1 MIKYII
7 HKYQI
12 TRIRYKFARAGLY
25 LKECKSKEIM
35 NCVTCNEA
43 LDQKFHCVN
52 SICVEYFEEVK

>member
-25 LKECKSKEIM
+25 LKECKYNLVEESLKESK
-35 NCVTCNEA
+35 T
-43 LDQKFHCVN
+43 
-52 SICVEYFEEVK
+52 